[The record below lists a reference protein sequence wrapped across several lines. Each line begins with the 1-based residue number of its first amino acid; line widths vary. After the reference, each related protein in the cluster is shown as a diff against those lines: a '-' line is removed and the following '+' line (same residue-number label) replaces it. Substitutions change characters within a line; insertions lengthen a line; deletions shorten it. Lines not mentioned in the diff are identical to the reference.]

1 MCVCLACINFTSC
14 IIYVTKL
21 FQSAEYFG
29 CCLMKQNRIVSVY
42 FILSFAL
49 TLHSLPSCGFVWEQ
63 QPNTAAVVKVY
74 FFVFNSFD
82 FNTCSLCVLLTTD
95 LKLTKNRT
103 RPQQTRPDQVEPN
116 YSQSPSPPPLNLLC
130 WSDNLTPL
138 GLDRRPRGSHH
149 WSSKLCLAMPQVRG
163 TIGGGEIVLSLLL
176 ICFFPLTHKPTN
188 KKWLDFFLFLNGLN
202 ELSTKIW
209 DKTSCEQVCKTPVDR
224 QNRRCETRFRGLKEE
239 SDWPQCCMMSVDP
252 ASKQLLKPDGL
263 TVSDFLSPSKKISA
277 ECQRW
282 AGFNIF
288 VILCGAEL
296 IAT

>member
-63 QPNTAAVVKVY
+63 QPNTAAVVKIY

-116 YSQSPSPPPLNLLC
+116 YSQSPSPPPLIYC
-130 WSDNLTPL
+130 A
-138 GLDRRPRGSHH
+138 DRTTSHH
-149 WSSKLCLAMPQVRG
+149 WDWTGDPEVPTTGALSCAWQCLR
-163 TIGGGEIVLSLLL
+163 
-176 ICFFPLTHKPTN
+176 
-188 KKWLDFFLFLNGLN
+188 
-202 ELSTKIW
+202 
-209 DKTSCEQVCKTPVDR
+209 
-224 QNRRCETRFRGLKEE
+224 
-239 SDWPQCCMMSVDP
+239 
-252 ASKQLLKPDGL
+252 
-263 TVSDFLSPSKKISA
+263 
-277 ECQRW
+277 
-282 AGFNIF
+282 
-288 VILCGAEL
+288 
-296 IAT
+296 